1 MAMTKQTKQFLAIVG
16 TGVVTLGLAV
26 FALVKSNSASRAKK
40 DAEKARTELV
50 DSYKEKAALR
60 KDSIATH
67 DTLRLVRNENDSLRA
82 VVVAKDSIIADRDT
96 AIAVLTRDLQDCKDN
111 KQPVAKKPAQ
121 TKKPVAKNPEVK
133 KPAEKKPEV
142 KKPAEK
148 KPEVKKPVEKKPEV
162 KKPVEKKP
170 EVKKPDCVQKPAC
183 EEKPAVH
190 IEFNDDSHDNVV
202 NVNNGVVINNNYN
215 TVVDTIRAAQ
225 KKIQYSVGKA
235 YTGRTVRCQ

>member
-162 KKPVEKKP
+162 KN
-170 EVKKPDCVQKPAC
+170 PDCVQKPAC

>member
-16 TGVVTLGLAV
+16 TGVVALGLAV

-60 KDSIATH
+60 RDSIATH

-121 TKKPVAKNPEVK
+121 TKKPV
-133 KPAEKKPEV
+133 EKKPEV

-162 KKPVEKKP
+162 KN
-170 EVKKPDCVQKPAC
+170 PDCVQKPAC

-202 NVNNGVVINNNYN
+202 NVNNGVVINNKYD